1 MAAHHIWDVEEQFK
15 SGNFDWVT
23 VINSKEIED
32 MIKKILNSLFGKK
45 YSIDKAREEMVKE
58 FHRNP
63 MTFNNSNYRPTSFSL
78 KIDSFMMG
86 LGEWRNNHRRY

>member
-1 MAAHHIWDVEEQFK
+1 MQVQFLPTHLG
-15 SGNFDWVT
+15 SD
-23 VINSKEIED
+23 SKEIED
-32 MIKKILNSLFGKK
+32 MIKKILNLLFGKK

-63 MTFNNSNYRPTSFSL
+63 MTFSNSNYRPTSFSL

>member
-1 MAAHHIWDVEEQFK
+1 
-15 SGNFDWVT
+15 
-23 VINSKEIED
+23 
-32 MIKKILNSLFGKK
+32 MIKKILSLLFGKR

-63 MTFNNSNYRPTSFSL
+63 MTFNNSNYRPSSFSL

-86 LGEWRNNHRRY
+86 VDDWRNNHRR

>member
-1 MAAHHIWDVEEQFK
+1 M
-15 SGNFDWVT
+15 
-23 VINSKEIED
+23 IE
-32 MIKKILNSLFGKK
+32 KILKKLSLLFGKK

-63 MTFNNSNYRPTSFSL
+63 MTFNNNNYRPTSFSL

-86 LGEWRNNHRRY
+86 LGEWRNNHRR